1 MWSFYGRILVVDLT
15 EQRYRISPVSDRI
28 LSTYLGGK
36 GLASHLLLTHAP
48 GGAAPLSPENCLIF
62 ATGPMTNSLVW
73 GSSRYGVFTKSPQTG
88 IYAES
93 YAGGRVPEAIDA
105 AGFDAIVLTGRLAR
119 PSVLVIDP
127 DGVKFHSAGNIWGLD
142 TMETEAA
149 VNHAFGIPRT
159 GNVKSGAVVIGPAG
173 ENRVRFA
180 IIANDAY
187 HSAGR
192 TGVGTVMG
200 AKNLKAIVFQGDRRR
215 PVFDPEGLKQ
225 FAKAE
230 VRLAKTNP
238 AISLFRSKGTPKMV
252 TAINR
257 FQAFPS
263 RYWSANT
270 RKGWQ
275 QLTAEALNEHCQVT
289 PQACAK
295 CYIGCGRLTTV
306 QHGRH
311 AGLTIGGPEY
321 ETIFAFGGLCLV
333 DSLEEIAYLNDICDR
348 LGMDTIS
355 AGNLCGFAIEAAR
368 RGKIA
373 TAIDYGDVDAM
384 ADLLKQ
390 IARREDVGGILARG
404 IRYAAKRWDMES
416 VAVHV
421 KGLEPPGYDPR
432 VLKGSGLGFAVS
444 DRGACHLR
452 ATFHRPELN
461 GTIHPEDLSGK
472 AAALI
477 DYEDRLTLMDTF
489 ILCRFYRDL
498 YPWDKLAKLVHLT
511 TGLPED
517 TGMLRKLAGNIAS
530 QVRSFSIREGLTSAA
545 DHLPPRLYKETLK
558 TGHRIAREDME
569 GMVQDYYSLRGWD
582 PTGRPETG

>member
-1 MWSFYGRILVVDLT
+1 MWGFYGRILEVDLT
-15 EQRYRISPVSDRI
+15 EQRCRISPVPDRL

-36 GLASHLLLTHAP
+36 GLASHLLLSHTPA
-48 GGAAPLSPENCLIF
+48 GVLPLAPENSLIF

-93 YAGGRVPEAIDA
+93 YAGGHVPEAIDA
-105 AGFDAIVLTGRLAR
+105 AGFDAIVLTGRLTR
-119 PSVLVIDP
+119 PSILVIDP
-127 DGVKFHSAGNIWGLD
+127 DGVKFHSAGDIWGLD
-142 TMETEAA
+142 TMDTEAA
-149 VNHAFGIPRT
+149 VNHAYGIS
-159 GNVKSGAVVIGPAG
+159 GAGGVKSGAVVIGPAG

-180 IIANDAY
+180 LIANDAY
-187 HSAGR
+187 RSAGR
-192 TGVGTVMG
+192 TGVGAVMG

-215 PVFDPEGLKQ
+215 PAFDPEGLKQ
-225 FAKAE
+225 FAKTE
-230 VRLAKTNP
+230 VRLARTNP
-238 AISLFRSKGTPKMV
+238 AVSLFRSQGTPKMV
-252 TAINR
+252 AAINR

-263 RYWSANT
+263 RYWSENT
-270 RKGWQ
+270 REGWQ
-275 QLTAEALNEHCQVT
+275 RLTAEALNNQCRVT

-295 CYIGCGRLTTV
+295 CYIGCGRLSTV

-348 LGMDTIS
+348 QGMDTIS

-368 RGKIA
+368 RRKIA
-373 TAIDYGDVDAM
+373 LTIDYGDVDAM

-404 IRYAAKRWDMES
+404 IRYAAKHWDMES

-421 KGLEPPGYDPR
+421 KGLDLPGYDPR

-461 GTIHPEDLSGK
+461 GTICPEDFSGK

-477 DYEDRLTLMDTF
+477 EYEDRLTLMDTF

-517 TGMLRKLAGNIAS
+517 TNMLRNLAGNIAS
-530 QVRSFSIREGLTSAA
+530 RVRSFNIREGLTPAA
-545 DHLPPRLYKETLK
+545 DHLSPRLYKETLK

-569 GMVQDYYSLRGWD
+569 RMVQDYYALRGWD
-582 PTGRPETG
+582 PAGRPVAV